1 MEHFKILKER
11 SDMILEPLQVMIQ
24 LGILSF
30 CPIGTK
36 LSISENILY
45 LQEPS
50 FTQGILR
57 WYMNDNKDDLYYLF
71 QAIRRYYQWYK
82 PAEKE
87 LFKRILEISM
97 KGIKKLIQTYDKSE
111 KLSIKQTLNLY
122 TNILSLDT
130 PNLFDNNQDISSVN
144 IDTVFKNI
152 TKVYTKPLLVVIH
165 NTFRL
170 LELEKSDS
178 NKRIIYNGLQEIL
191 RPHNEKIKIWIREN
205 LTC

>member
-1 MEHFKILKER
+1 
-11 SDMILEPLQVMIQ
+11 MILEPLQVMIQ

-50 FTQGILR
+50 WKQGMVR

-71 QAIRRYYQWYK
+71 QAIRRYYLWYHPK
-82 PAEKE
+82 EKE
-87 LFKRILEISM
+87 IFKRILEVAL
-97 KGIKKLIQTYDKSE
+97 KGIKKLSKTYDSSD

-122 TNILSLDT
+122 TNILNLDT
-130 PNLFDNNQDISSVN
+130 PNLFENTHDISAVN
-144 IDTVFKNI
+144 IDSVFKNI
-152 TKVYTKPLLVVIH
+152 KKIYNKKILAIVH
-165 NTFRL
+165 NTFCL
-170 LELEKSDS
+170 LEMEKSED
-178 NKRIIYNGLQEIL
+178 NKRLVYYGLQQIL
-191 RPHNEKIKIWIREN
+191 LPNNKKIKNWIREN

>member
-57 WYMNDNKDDLYYLF
+57 WYKNDNKDDLYYLF
-71 QAIRRYYQWYK
+71 QAIRRYYQWYN
-82 PAEKE
+82 PQEKE
-87 LFKRILEISM
+87 LFKRILEVSM
-97 KGIKKLIQTYDKSE
+97 KGIKRLIQTYEKSE

-152 TKVYTKPLLVVIH
+152 TKIYTKPILSVVH
-165 NTFRL
+165 N
-170 LELEKSDS
+170 
-178 NKRIIYNGLQEIL
+178 
-191 RPHNEKIKIWIREN
+191 
-205 LTC
+205 

>member
-152 TKVYTKPLLVVIH
+152 TKVSIAMYMTNRFNKFEL
-165 NTFRL
+165 TFI
-170 LELEKSDS
+170 
-178 NKRIIYNGLQEIL
+178 N
-191 RPHNEKIKIWIREN
+191 
-205 LTC
+205 

>member
-1 MEHFKILKER
+1 
-11 SDMILEPLQVMIQ
+11 MILEPLQVMIQ

-57 WYMNDNKDDLYYLF
+57 WYKNDNKDDLYYLF
-71 QAIRRYYQWYK
+71 QAIRRYYQWYN
-82 PAEKE
+82 PQERE

-97 KGIKKLIQTYDKSE
+97 KGIKRLIQTYEKSE

-152 TKVYTKPLLVVIH
+152 TKIYTKPILSVVH
-165 NTFRL
+165 NTFRM
-170 LELEKSDS
+170 LESEKSAS
-178 NKRIIYNGLQEIL
+178 NRSIIYNGLQEVL
-191 RPHNEKIKIWIREN
+191 KPHNEKIKIWIREN

>member
-97 KGIKKLIQTYDKSE
+97 KGIKTLFT
-111 KLSIKQTLNLY
+111 LSQK
-122 TNILSLDT
+122 
-130 PNLFDNNQDISSVN
+130 
-144 IDTVFKNI
+144 TV
-152 TKVYTKPLLVVIH
+152 
-165 NTFRL
+165 
-170 LELEKSDS
+170 
-178 NKRIIYNGLQEIL
+178 
-191 RPHNEKIKIWIREN
+191 
-205 LTC
+205 

>member
-1 MEHFKILKER
+1 L
-11 SDMILEPLQVMIQ
+11 
-24 LGILSF
+24 
-30 CPIGTK
+30 
-36 LSISENILY
+36 
-45 LQEPS
+45 
-50 FTQGILR
+50 
-57 WYMNDNKDDLYYLF
+57 
-71 QAIRRYYQWYK
+71 YK

>member
-1 MEHFKILKER
+1 
-11 SDMILEPLQVMIQ
+11 MILEPLQVMIQ

-50 FTQGILR
+50 WKQGMVR

-71 QAIRRYYQWYK
+71 QAIRRYYLWYHPK
-82 PAEKE
+82 EKE
-87 LFKRILEISM
+87 IFKRILEVAL
-97 KGIKKLIQTYDKSE
+97 KGIKKLSKTYDSSD

-122 TNILSLDT
+122 TNILKFDT
-130 PNLFDNNQDISSVN
+130 PNLFENTHDISAVN
-144 IDTVFKNI
+144 IDSVFKNI
-152 TKVYTKPLLVVIH
+152 KKIYNKKILAIVH
-165 NTFRL
+165 NTFCL
-170 LELEKSDS
+170 LEMEKSED
-178 NKRIIYNGLQEIL
+178 NKRLVYYGLQQIL
-191 RPHNEKIKIWIREN
+191 LPNNKKIKNWIREN